1 MSSPAD
7 SQVDV
12 TSSSGRS
19 ASKSQPTVGQITI
32 VAALALVLHGPALVR
47 KAALNSDEAT
57 IAVIARMMRHGARL
71 YTSAVDRKP
80 PGAFVVYR
88 VLEPMFG
95 SWTLAAGRWVALL
108 FGVIAMWLLGFEA
121 NRRWPDVSPFTVALI
136 GVIAFAVL
144 PAEDSR
150 AVGFE
155 LLATLPAVAA
165 FVLGARRR
173 FLLAG
178 IALGIAALFKQPMLL
193 GAVPLTIQVLSARS
207 SPRDDR
213 WIRRLARL
221 AMAGVAT
228 AATVVAGLTPFGLR
242 NAWDWYAGVGDNY
255 LGGTHITTVLIVTL
269 EQLGSFAGL
278 TMGLLILALIG
289 AFGGRTSGQR
299 LHRRSDRPENA
310 RGDGPSAAR
319 RPQLDIVVWLVAS
332 LLATAIGLRFIL
344 HYFDQVLPA
353 LVLCV
358 APVLADPRRLFTR
371 QRWLPGLAL
380 LWLVGAVAFSAWT
393 LFNPNLFHDLPR
405 VDPVAHAIDALTAP
419 GQRIFVWGQAPEIYW
434 TSNRDPA
441 TRYPHIAFITGV
453 TPKRPGVPAYVLSKK
468 GAAEILLGDLERN
481 RPALIVDA
489 AIAAVRG
496 GNRYP
501 LATSPIA
508 AYVAANYCEI
518 EVVDNIR
525 LLSPCRP

>member
-7 SQVDV
+7 SQVDA
-12 TSSSGRS
+12 TFSSGRS
-19 ASKSQPTVGQITI
+19 ASKNRPTTGQVAI
-32 VAALALVLHGPALVR
+32 VAAVALVLHGPALVR

-88 VLEPMFG
+88 LLEPLFG

-108 FGVIAMWLLGFEA
+108 CSVIAMWLLGFEA
-121 NRRWPDVSPFTVALI
+121 NRRWPDVSPFAVALI
-136 GVIAFAVL
+136 GVIAFALL

-193 GAVPLTIQVLSARS
+193 GAVPLAVQVLFVRNG
-207 SPRDDR
+207 PRADH
-213 WIRRLARL
+213 WVRRLLRL
-221 AMAGVAT
+221 GTTGLAT
-228 AATVVAGLTPFGLR
+228 AATVLAGLIPFGLR
-242 NAWDWYAGVGDNY
+242 NAWGWYAGVGDNY
-255 LGGTHITTVLIVTL
+255 LGGTHITSVLIVTL

-278 TMGLLILALIG
+278 TMGLLILAVYG
-289 AFGGRTSGQR
+289 ASSRFHG
-299 LHRRSDRPENA
+299 SDRVA
-310 RGDGPSAAR
+310 GAVR
-319 RPQLDIVVWLVAS
+319 RPQLDVVVWLVAS

-358 APVLADPRRLFTR
+358 APVLADPRRLFAR
-371 QRWLPGLAL
+371 RRWLPRFAL
-380 LWLVGAVAFSAWT
+380 LWLVGGVAFSAWT

-405 VDPVAHAIDALTAP
+405 VDPVAHAVDALTTP

-468 GAAEILLGDLERN
+468 GAAAILLGDLERN

-489 AIAAVRG
+489 AIEAVRG

-501 LATSPIA
+501 LVSSPIA
-508 AYVAANYCEI
+508 TWVAANYCEI

>member
-7 SQVDV
+7 SRVDV

-19 ASKSQPTVGQITI
+19 ASKLRPTAGQVTI
-32 VAALALVLHGPALVR
+32 VTAVALVLHGRALVR
-47 KAALNSDEAT
+47 KAALNGDEAT

-88 VLEPMFG
+88 LLEPLFG
-95 SWTLAAGRWVALL
+95 TWTLAAGRWVALV
-108 FGVIAMWLLGFEA
+108 FSVIAMWLLGFEA
-121 NRRWPDVSPFTVALI
+121 NRRWPEVSPFAVALI
-136 GVIAFAVL
+136 GVIAFALL

-193 GAVPLTIQVLSARS
+193 GALPLAVQVLFVRN
-207 SPRDDR
+207 SPRDER
-213 WIRRLARL
+213 WMRRLVRL
-221 AMAGVAT
+221 GMTGLAT
-228 AATVVAGLTPFGLR
+228 AATVVAGLIPFGLR
-242 NAWDWYAGVGDNY
+242 NAWGWYAGVGDNY
-255 LGGTHITTVLIVTL
+255 LGGTHITTVLIVAL

-278 TMGLLILALIG
+278 MMGLLILAVFG
-289 AFGGRTSGQR
+289 AYGGRASHQR
-299 LHRRSDRPENA
+299 RAGPE
-310 RGDGPSAAR
+310 GPHAAP
-319 RPQLDIVVWLVAS
+319 RPQLDIVVWLGAS
-332 LLATAIGLRFIL
+332 VLATAIGLRFIL
-344 HYFDQVLPA
+344 HYFDQVLPP
-353 LVLCV
+353 LVMCV
-358 APVLADPRRLFTR
+358 APVLADPRRLFAR
-371 QRWLPGLAL
+371 QRRLPRFAL
-380 LWLVGAVAFSAWT
+380 LWLVGGLTFSGWT
-393 LFNPNLFHDLPR
+393 LLDPNLFHDLPR
-405 VDPVAHAIDALTAP
+405 VDPVAQAIDALTTP

-434 TSNRDPA
+434 LSNRDPA

-468 GAAEILLGDLERN
+468 GAAAILLGDLERN

-489 AIAAVRG
+489 AIEVVRG

>member
-7 SQVDV
+7 SQVDA
-12 TSSSGRS
+12 TFSSGRS
-19 ASKSQPTVGQITI
+19 ASKHRPTAGQVTI
-32 VAALALVLHGPALVR
+32 VAAVALVLHGPALVR

-88 VLEPMFG
+88 LLEPLFG

-108 FGVIAMWLLGFEA
+108 FSVIAMWLLGFEA
-121 NRRWPDVSPFTVALI
+121 NRRWPDVSPFAVALI
-136 GVIAFAVL
+136 GVIAFALL

-193 GAVPLTIQVLSARS
+193 GAVPLAVQVLFVRN
-207 SPRDDR
+207 SPREDR
-213 WIRRLARL
+213 WVRRLL
-221 AMAGVAT
+221 LLGMTGLAT
-228 AATVVAGLTPFGLR
+228 AATVLAGLIPFGLR
-242 NAWDWYAGVGDNY
+242 NAWGWYAGVGDNY
-255 LGGTHITTVLIVTL
+255 LGGTHITSVLIVTL

-278 TMGLLILALIG
+278 TMGLLILAVYG
-289 AFGGRTSGQR
+289 AFSGSAGSGRGAGA
-299 LHRRSDRPENA
+299 P
-310 RGDGPSAAR
+310 R

-358 APVLADPRRLFTR
+358 APVLADPRRLFAR
-371 QRWLPGLAL
+371 QRWLPRFAL
-380 LWLVGAVAFSAWT
+380 LWLVGGVAFSAWT

-405 VDPVAHAIDALTAP
+405 VDPVARAIDALTTP

-468 GAAEILLGDLERN
+468 GAAAILLGDLERN
-481 RPALIVDA
+481 RPALIADA
-489 AIAAVRG
+489 AIEAVRG
-496 GNRYP
+496 GDRYP
-501 LATSPIA
+501 LVTSPIA
-508 AYVAANYCEI
+508 AWVAANYCEI
-518 EVVDNIR
+518 EVVDSIR